1 MALPSTGEPYGTKH
15 LLLYNVNN
23 DKISAIKADG
33 TSVYIACTRTFNPYI
48 KYTMIPGYDAGDNTN
63 SSDSTD
69 NSSSSED
76 TNNSGNGTD
85 DHENSIT
92 FCFTIINNNNN
103 GTTVYTNT
111 TKNSFFAITT
121 STTTTTHVNVTLNS
135 SQSSNRT

>member
-69 NSSSSED
+69 NSSSED
-76 TNNSGNGTD
+76 ANNSGNGTD

-111 TKNSFFAITT
+111 TKNSFFTITT